1 MNTLYLTIGA
11 PGSGKSTYS
20 KNLIKDKDIK
30 YLSSDELR
38 AQLGK
43 DESDQTV
50 TGQVFSY
57 IKKKV
62 VEYLEIGDSV
72 LIDATNINKKDR
84 KYYIDTAKRN
94 NAKVIG
100 LVCAVTKDEL
110 IERNIKRGESG
121 GRNVP
126 VWVIEKMLNKYEPP
140 TTEEGFDEIIY
151 V

>member
-50 TGQVFSY
+50 TGQVFNH

-62 VEYLEIGDSV
+62 VEYLEMGDSV

-84 KYYIDTAKRN
+84 KYYIDTAKQN

-100 LVCAVTKDEL
+100 LVCAVTKNEL
-110 IERNIKRGESG
+110 IERNTKRGESG

>member
-11 PGSGKSTYS
+11 PGSGKSTYA

-50 TGQVFSY
+50 TGQVFNH

-62 VEYLEIGDSV
+62 VEYLEMGDSV

-84 KYYIDTAKRN
+84 KYYIDTAKQN

-100 LVCAVTKDEL
+100 LVCAVTKNEL
-110 IERNIKRGESG
+110 IERNTKRGESG
-121 GRNVP
+121 VRNVP